1 MALELIKLEDGVLIE
16 VENSDNHI
24 EQISGGSAN
33 QLDKNIDIVMP
44 LLKRVIS
51 PLKNTFDELNKD
63 MSIEKA
69 EVEIGLGFEA
79 GGDVFIVKG
88 NGYVGINTNTPDKLF
103 TVNGDARITGDI
115 YYGPIGD
122 PLNATYSKP
131 DLVFGKNYNKDLD
144 ILKVEKFIKKNN
156 HLPWLTSAK

>member
-1 MALELIKLEDGVLIE
+1 MASELIKLEDGVLIE

-33 QLDKNIDIVMP
+33 QLDKNIDVVVP
-44 LLKRVIS
+44 LLKRVIA
-51 PLKNTFDELNKD
+51 PLKNTFDELNQD

-88 NGYVGINTNTPDKLF
+88 
-103 TVNGDARITGDI
+103 
-115 YYGPIGD
+115 
-122 PLNATYSKP
+122 
-131 DLVFGKNYNKDLD
+131 
-144 ILKVEKFIKKNN
+144 
-156 HLPWLTSAK
+156 SAKANLSVKLTLVPLKK

>member
-1 MALELIKLEDGVLIE
+1 MASELIKLADGILLE
-16 VENSDNHI
+16 VENSDNHV

-33 QLDKNIDIVMP
+33 QLDKNIDIVAP
-44 LLKRVIS
+44 LLKKVIA

-88 NGYVGINTNTPDKLF
+88 
-103 TVNGDARITGDI
+103 
-115 YYGPIGD
+115 
-122 PLNATYSKP
+122 
-131 DLVFGKNYNKDLD
+131 
-144 ILKVEKFIKKNN
+144 
-156 HLPWLTSAK
+156 LTLLLS

>member
-1 MALELIKLEDGVLIE
+1 MASELIKLADGILLE
-16 VENSDNHI
+16 VENSDNSV

-33 QLDKNIDIVMP
+33 QLDKNIDIVAP
-44 LLKRVIS
+44 LLKKVIA

-88 NGYVGINTNTPDKLF
+88 
-103 TVNGDARITGDI
+103 
-115 YYGPIGD
+115 
-122 PLNATYSKP
+122 
-131 DLVFGKNYNKDLD
+131 
-144 ILKVEKFIKKNN
+144 
-156 HLPWLTSAK
+156 LTLLLS

>member
-1 MALELIKLEDGVLIE
+1 MASELIKLADGILLE
-16 VENSDNHI
+16 VENSDNSV

-33 QLDKNIDIVMP
+33 QLDKNIDIVAP
-44 LLKRVIS
+44 LLKKVIA

-88 NGYVGINTNTPDKLF
+88 KAKANLTVKL
-103 TVNGDARITGDI
+103 TLL
-115 YYGPIGD
+115 PIK
-122 PLNATYSKP
+122 T
-131 DLVFGKNYNKDLD
+131 
-144 ILKVEKFIKKNN
+144 
-156 HLPWLTSAK
+156 

>member
-1 MALELIKLEDGVLIE
+1 MASELIKLENGVLIE
-16 VENSDNHI
+16 IENSDNNI

-33 QLDKNIDIVMP
+33 QLDKNIDIIVP

-88 NGYVGINTNTPDKLF
+88 KGKANLSVKL
-103 TVNGDARITGDI
+103 
-115 YYGPIGD
+115 
-122 PLNATYSKP
+122 
-131 DLVFGKNYNKDLD
+131 
-144 ILKVEKFIKKNN
+144 IL
-156 HLPWLTSAK
+156 LPSA

>member
-1 MALELIKLEDGVLIE
+1 MALELIKLEEGVLIE

-33 QLDKNIDIVMP
+33 QLDKNIDIIVP
-44 LLKRVIS
+44 LLKRIIS

-69 EVEIGLGFEA
+69 EVEIGLGFEV

-88 NGYVGINTNTPDKLF
+88 KGKANLSVKL
-103 TVNGDARITGDI
+103 T
-115 YYGPIGD
+115 
-122 PLNATYSKP
+122 L
-131 DLVFGKNYNKDLD
+131 
-144 ILKVEKFIKKNN
+144 
-156 HLPWLTSAK
+156 LPSA